1 MVRLAVAGAW
11 LFFAFAPGKLF
22 AQSAVELKKLSVEEL
37 MNIEVTSVSKVPEK
51 LTEVASAIQ
60 VITNDDIYRSAYNS
74 LPEALRL
81 ASNLQVAKPNSHD
94 WAISARGFNAAPLR
108 NNTLSNKLLVMID
121 GRSVY
126 TPLYGGVF
134 WDVQNVLLQDID
146 RVEVVSGPGGTLWG
160 ANAVNGVINVMT
172 KSAKETQGIYV
183 TATAGTFLQDHL
195 AARFGARLD
204 SNLYLRVYGQHYEQG
219 SMKTETGADAQ
230 DNWGLTQS
238 GFRLDYYPS
247 ANNTLSVHGDIYG
260 GSEETPVNSIQ
271 NGQNLMARWVHNY
284 SPTSELA
291 VQAYFDRT
299 WKYLTTSDFR
309 EQVNTYD
316 LDVQH
321 HFNLNNSNSI
331 LWGLGYRFMNDITSN
346 SFIPDNKRLNLVNT
360 FFQDQLTILPHALSL
375 TLGTKLLY
383 NTYSGFEIQPSAR
396 MAWTPTPKQ
405 TLWAAVSRAVRTPS
419 RFEMDLNSTVVATP
433 GGDFTSEKVIAY
445 EIGYRIRP
453 IETVSLSLAT
463 FYNQYTNLRSFDT
476 NAVSSTPRFIFANNQ
491 RANTWGLELSGSV
504 IPCNW
509 WRFRFGYTYLDK
521 NFTSTSP
528 LVVPT
533 SSLIE
538 ALDPK
543 NQVMLQSIMNLSKH
557 LQFDVTARY
566 VDEIKSTL
574 NSAAAV
580 PSYTTFDIRLAWEN
594 KNFSFSV
601 QGQNLATAE
610 HTEFITRQVPRSVL
624 AKISFRF

>member
-1 MVRLAVAGAW
+1 
-11 LFFAFAPGKLF
+11 
-22 AQSAVELKKLSVEEL
+22 
-37 MNIEVTSVSKVPEK
+37 
-51 LTEVASAIQ
+51 
-60 VITNDDIYRSAYNS
+60 
-74 LPEALRL
+74 
-81 ASNLQVAKPNSHD
+81 
-94 WAISARGFNAAPLR
+94 
-108 NNTLSNKLLVMID
+108 
-121 GRSVY
+121 
-126 TPLYGGVF
+126 
-134 WDVQNVLLQDID
+134 
-146 RVEVVSGPGGTLWG
+146 VEVVSGSGGTLWG

-172 KSAKETQGIYV
+172 KSAKETQGMYV
-183 TATAGTFLQDHL
+183 TATTGTFLQDHL
-195 AARFGARLD
+195 AARFGSRLD
-204 SNLYLRVYGQHYEQG
+204 SNLYLRVYGQHYDQG
-219 SMKTETGADAQ
+219 SMKTVTGTDAQ

-247 ANNTLSVHGDIYG
+247 ANNTLSVHGDVYG
-260 GSEETPVNSIQ
+260 GSEETPVNSKQ
-271 NGQNLMARWVHNY
+271 NGQNLMAKWVHNY
-284 SPTSELA
+284 SPSSELV

-321 HFNLNNSNSI
+321 HFNVNNSNSI

-360 FFQDQLTILPHALSL
+360 FLQDQLTLLPHVLSF
-375 TLGTKLLY
+375 TFGTKLLY

-396 MAWTPTPKQ
+396 IAWTPTPKQ
-405 TLWAAVSRAVRTPS
+405 TLWGAVSRAVRTPS
-419 RFEMDLNSTVVATP
+419 RFETDLNSTVVGTP
-433 GGDFTSEKVIAY
+433 GGDFSSEKVIAY
-445 EIGYRIRP
+445 EIGYRVRP
-453 IETVSLSLAT
+453 VETVSLSLAT
-463 FYNQYTNLRSFDT
+463 FYNQYNNLRSFDT

-491 RANTWGLELSGSV
+491 RANTWGLEFSGSV
-504 IPCNW
+504 IPSNW
-509 WRFRFGYTYLDK
+509 WRLRFGYTYLDK

-528 LVVPT
+528 RVVPT

-566 VDEIKSTL
+566 VDDIKSTL

-580 PSYTTFDIRLAWEN
+580 PSYSTFDVRLAWEN

-601 QGQNLATAE
+601 QGQNLAAAE